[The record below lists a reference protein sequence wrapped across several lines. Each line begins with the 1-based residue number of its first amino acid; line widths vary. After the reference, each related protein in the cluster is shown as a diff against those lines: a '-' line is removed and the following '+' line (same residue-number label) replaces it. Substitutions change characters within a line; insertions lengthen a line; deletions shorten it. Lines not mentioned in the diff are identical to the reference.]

1 MPRYY
6 VEMTVSFAGNIEADS
21 QEEAEQLAHTSWG
34 DTMDNALTYDGVVDI
49 EVSLDDA
56 DWCEDHETYECAFCG
71 EDEDE
76 E

>member
-34 DTMDNALTYDGVVDI
+34 DTMDNALTYAGVEEIDAQ
-49 EVSLDDA
+49 LDDA
-56 DWCEDHETYECAFCG
+56 DWCEEHEEYDCVYCEG
-71 EDEDE
+71 DE